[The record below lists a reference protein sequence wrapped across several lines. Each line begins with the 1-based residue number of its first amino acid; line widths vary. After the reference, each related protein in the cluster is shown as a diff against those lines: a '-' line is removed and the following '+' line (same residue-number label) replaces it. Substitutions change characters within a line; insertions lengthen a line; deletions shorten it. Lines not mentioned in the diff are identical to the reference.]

1 MAASVQSWQFVHSA
15 TSMIMFHFFIAPLS
29 ESVGW
34 ATARNGYRTISYFPA
49 PLPTICTS
57 ALLVALMVGKARET
71 WSQSQLG
78 ALRLCPPY
86 TSFCWNE
93 LRFPQRA
100 LDLGVLLHGR
110 EGRRHVLGAA
120 VPQLDLNECI
130 GACERVC
137 RLGLRFVRGEQV
149 EAAAAVDRLAGLAHR
164 IVHRRRLVAMAD
176 AARQPLRR
184 QRRADHGAAFVVD
197 LH

>member
-57 ALLVALMVGKARET
+57 ALLVALMVGKGARDL
-71 WSQSQLG
+71 SQSQLG

-86 TSFCWNE
+86 ASTNHFAGTSCASRSVRLISASFCMAAKVSDTCSV
-93 LRFPQRA
+93 RRSHSSISTSA
-100 LDLGVLLHGR
+100 LAPASACVDLVCDLCGVS
-110 EGRRHVLGAA
+110 
-120 VPQLDLNECI
+120 
-130 GACERVC
+130 
-137 RLGLRFVRGEQV
+137 RL
-149 EAAAAVDRLAGLAHR
+149 
-164 IVHRRRLVAMAD
+164 
-176 AARQPLRR
+176 RQPPRSTDLPGSPIGSYT
-184 QRRADHGAAFVVD
+184 ADD
-197 LH
+197 S